1 MGDLEHDIKI
11 KQKEISEIQHKKVTK
26 IYKLNNKNLITE
38 EEANKWFENEEG
50 RQIAE
55 ANKWFEE
62 EEAKEL
68 KKESVN

>member
-1 MGDLEHDIKI
+1 MPVIDKKTLTKLPRTN
-11 KQKEISEIQHKKVTK
+11 IQ

-38 EEANKWFENEEG
+38 EEANKWFE
-50 RQIAE
+50 
-55 ANKWFEE
+55 E